1 MNVVS
6 RQRMDKASFF
16 AWTDRQERKFELA
29 DGVVVMMANVTRH
42 HARICTN
49 VVAALLARLDRGQ
62 YDITQGDFAIET
74 GEQSV
79 RYADVMVEPFGAVG
93 ADRSTLSAL
102 LLVEVL
108 SPSSMHV
115 DFHEKLHEYQ
125 AIPALGTYIIC
136 AQDSRRAWAW
146 TREGGAWP
154 KEPQIFETA
163 DALIDVP
170 ALGIKLPLAEIYSG
184 LDVR

>member
-6 RQRMDKASFF
+6 RQHMDKAAFF
-16 AWTDRQERKFELA
+16 AWTDRQERKYELA
-29 DGVVVMMANVTRH
+29 DGVVVMMPNVTRH

-49 VVAALLARLDRGQ
+49 LVIALSQKLDRAR
-62 YDITQGDFAIET
+62 YDITQGDFAVET
-74 GEQSV
+74 GERSV
-79 RYADVMVEPFGAVG
+79 RYADVMVEPFGAGG

-125 AIPALGTYIIC
+125 AIPALGTYVIC
-136 AQDSRRAWAW
+136 AQDAPRVWVW
-146 TREGGAWP
+146 TREAGVWPREPRIVEAAEGAV
-154 KEPQIFETA
+154 
-163 DALIDVP
+163 DVP
-170 ALGIKLPLAEIYSG
+170 VLGVRLELSEIYRG
-184 LDVR
+184 VDVM

>member
-1 MNVVS
+1 MNVVT

-16 AWTDRQERKFELA
+16 AWTERQERKYELA
-29 DGVVVMMANVTRH
+29 DGIVVMMANVTRH

-49 VVAALLARLDRGQ
+49 IVVALSKQLDRDR

-74 GEQSV
+74 GEKSV
-79 RYADVMVEPFGAVG
+79 RYADVMVEPFGAG
-93 ADRSTLSAL
+93 GKDRSTLSAL

-115 DFHEKLHEYQ
+115 DFHDKLHEYQ
-125 AIPALGTYIIC
+125 ETPALGTYIIC
-136 AQDSRRAWAW
+136 AQDSRRAWVW
-146 TREGGAWP
+146 TREGGVWP
-154 KEPQIFETA
+154 REPHILETA
-163 DALIDVP
+163 EALIDVP
-170 ALGIKLPLAEIYSG
+170 ALGVTLPLAEIYRG

>member
-16 AWTDRQERKFELA
+16 AWTERQERKYELV
-29 DGVVVMMANVTRH
+29 DGVVVMMVNVTRH

-49 VVAALLARLDRGQ
+49 VVIALSTLLDRDR
-62 YDITQGDFAIET
+62 YDITQGDFAVET
-74 GEQSV
+74 GDQSV

-93 ADRSTLSAL
+93 KDRSTLSAL

-115 DFHEKLHEYQ
+115 DFHDKLHEYL

-136 AQDSRRAWAW
+136 AQDSRRAWVW
-146 TREGGAWP
+146 TRAGATWP
-154 KEPQIFETA
+154 REPHIVEAA

-170 ALGIKLPLAEIYSG
+170 VLGVKLPLTEIYRG
-184 LDVR
+184 IDIG

>member
-16 AWTDRQERKFELA
+16 AWTERQESKYELA
-29 DGVVVMMANVTRH
+29 DGVVVMMANMTRH

-49 VVAALLARLDRGQ
+49 IVIALSKLLDLSKH
-62 YDITQGDFAIET
+62 DITQGDFAIET
-74 GEQSV
+74 GERSV
-79 RYADVMVEPFGAVG
+79 RYADVMVEPFGASG

-108 SPSSMHV
+108 SPSSMHI
-115 DFHEKLHEYQ
+115 DFHNKLHEYQ

-136 AQDSRRAWAW
+136 AQDSRRVWVW
-146 TREGGAWP
+146 TREGGVWP
-154 KEPQIFETA
+154 REPKLFETA
-163 DALIDVP
+163 DALIEVP
-170 ALGIKLPLAEIYSG
+170 ELGIRLPLAEIYRG
-184 LDVR
+184 LEVN